1 MSNLKK
7 GNDKNLDLLIGQT
20 KLTLVKFGATW
31 CGPCKMIAP
40 ILEELA
46 DQYADINFVDVD
58 IDDTEAEKITAKFNI
73 QSVPTVILFK
83 DGKQVNQFMGFR
95 PKEEISKLLESL

>member
-20 KLTLVKFGATW
+20 KLTLIKFGATW

-46 DQYADINFVDVD
+46 DEYADINFVDID
-58 IDDTEAEKITAKFNI
+58 IDDAEAEKITAKYNI

-83 DGKQVNQFMGFR
+83 DGKQVNQFTGFR
-95 PKEEISKLLESL
+95 PKDEIVKLLGSL